1 MVRPVLV
8 AAGFAAV
15 LMGLGWLAFRNR
27 WDGALAANVVILLLI
42 LPFPAIK
49 LWGSL
54 GTQLGF
60 FVLAI
65 ALTAMVGIPV
75 LMAVR
80 AQRQGRPIPVQARAA

>member
-1 MVRPVLV
+1 MISGSRPSLVIHPILLAVAWVLSLGLSAEAEITSMVRPVLV

-27 WDGALAANVVILLLI
+27 WDGALAASVVILLLI

-54 GTQLGF
+54 GIQL
-60 FVLAI
+60 
-65 ALTAMVGIPV
+65 
-75 LMAVR
+75 
-80 AQRQGRPIPVQARAA
+80 